1 MTNAGFEKWR
11 LRTKEATKME
21 TTLLPTQTTHEG
33 NSFADIFNR
42 QKAYFATNIT
52 RPYEWRVDQLD
63 RLARLLSEHAN
74 EFYGALS
81 RDFKTA
87 LSEKVFEVGATLG
100 TIEVTKGL
108 LKSWMQPIEA
118 PVPKFLAAS
127 GHKAIVYREPYGVT
141 LIMGPFNGPLL
152 CLLRPAITA
161 LAAGN
166 NCILK
171 VSDAPNTGK
180 LLMELVPQYFAPE
193 AVVAIAG
200 GPAEIAELLRL
211 PFDFIFFTGST
222 RVAKIVLRAAAENI
236 TPVLLELGGQNPAI
250 VDQTANLADA
260 AKKLVWGATAWGGQ
274 WCTSPGYAYVHEKV
288 ADEFVAECRKA
299 VIELYGENPK
309 ENPDYSRI
317 INPREVRRL
326 GQLVAKDKVIV
337 GGGYDEAESYFE
349 PTILYPVVWT
359 DDVMQGE
366 IFGPILPILRYSSLH
381 EAIAQIK
388 RRPRPLAGYIFS
400 KDQTTISDFVLGFSF
415 GGGAVNQTNVHVYLD
430 SVPFGG
436 VGESGIGS
444 SNGKYGYD
452 SLTHAKSILISPPDV
467 SIDHVYPPYTMDK
480 VQALNQWL
488 DY

>member
-1 MTNAGFEKWR
+1 
-11 LRTKEATKME
+11 ME
-21 TTLLPTQTTHEG
+21 TTLLPTPAANQANTYEEM
-33 NSFADIFNR
+33 FNR

-52 RPYEWRVDQLD
+52 KSYGWRVDQLE
-63 RLARLLSEHAN
+63 RLARMLSEHTS
-74 EFYGALS
+74 EFHDALS

-87 LSEKVFEVGATLG
+87 LSEKVFEVAAMLG

-108 LKSWMQPIEA
+108 LKSWMQPSEA
-118 PVPKFLAAS
+118 PVPKFLAES
-127 GHKAIVYREPYGVT
+127 GQKAVVYREPYGVT

-166 NCILK
+166 TCILK

-180 LLMELVPQYFAPE
+180 LLVELVPQYFTPE

-200 GPAEIAELLRL
+200 GPTEVAELLRL

-222 RVAKIVLRAAAENI
+222 RVGKIVLRAAAENI

-250 VDQTANLADA
+250 VDETANVRDA
-260 AKKLVWGATAWGGQ
+260 AKKIVWGATAWGGQ

-309 ENPDYSRI
+309 DNPDYSRI
-317 INPREVRRL
+317 INAREVQRL
-326 GQLVAKDKVIV
+326 AQRVDEKKVV
-337 GGGYDEAESYFE
+337 MGGGYNEAERYFE
-349 PTILYPVVWT
+349 PTILYPVVWS
-359 DDVMQGE
+359 DRVMQGE
-366 IFGPILPILRYSSLH
+366 IFGPILPILRYSNVH
-381 EAIAQIK
+381 EAITEIK
-388 RRPRPLAGYIFS
+388 RRPRPLTGYIFS
-400 KDQTTISDFVLGFSF
+400 RNQSTIDKFVSGFSF

-430 SVPFGG
+430 TVPFGG

-444 SNGKYGYD
+444 AGGKYGYD
-452 SLTHAKSILISPPDV
+452 SMTHAKSILISPPDV
-467 SIDHVYPPYTMDK
+467 SIDHVYPPFTMDK
-480 VQALNQWL
+480 VQALSQWL

>member
-1 MTNAGFEKWR
+1 
-11 LRTKEATKME
+11 ME
-21 TTLLPTQTTHEG
+21 TTLLLTQAANRATFHE
-33 NSFADIFNR
+33 NIFNR
-42 QKAYFATNIT
+42 QKAYFASNIT
-52 RPYEWRVDQLD
+52 KSLEWRLDQLD
-63 RLARLLSEHAN
+63 RLAQMLSEHTD
-74 EFYGALS
+74 EFYDALS

-87 LSEKVFEVGATLG
+87 LSEKVFEVAATLG
-100 TIEVTKGL
+100 TIEVTKSL
-108 LKSWMQPIEA
+108 LKTWMQPIEA
-118 PVPKFLAAS
+118 PVPRFLAKS

-166 NCILK
+166 TCILK

-180 LLMELVPQYFAPE
+180 LLVELAPQYFAPE
-193 AVVAIAG
+193 ALVAITG
-200 GPAEIAELLRL
+200 GPTEIAELLRL
-211 PFDFIFFTGST
+211 PFDFIFFTGSA

-236 TPVLLELGGQNPAI
+236 TPVVLELGGQNPAI
-250 VDQTANLADA
+250 VDQTANLPDA

-274 WCTSPGYAYVHEKV
+274 WCTSPGYAYVHETV
-288 ADEFVAECRKA
+288 ADEFVTECRRA

-317 INPREVRRL
+317 INAREVRRL
-326 GQLVAKDKVIV
+326 AQLVDKDKVIV
-337 GGGYDEAESYFE
+337 GGGHDEAEHYFE

-359 DDVMQGE
+359 DQVMQGE
-366 IFGPILPILRYSSLH
+366 IFGPILPILRYSNLH
-381 EAIAQIK
+381 EAITRIK
-388 RRPRPLAGYIFS
+388 SRPKPLAGYIFS
-400 KDQTTISDFVLGFSF
+400 RDQSTSYIFSRDQSTIDKFVSDFSF

-430 SVPFGG
+430 SIPFGG

-444 SNGKYGYD
+444 GNGKYGYD
-452 SLTHAKSILISPPDV
+452 SMTHAKSILISPPDV
-467 SIDHVYPPYTMDK
+467 SIDHVYPPFTMDK

>member
-1 MTNAGFEKWR
+1 
-11 LRTKEATKME
+11 ME
-21 TTLLPTQTTHEG
+21 TTLLPAQTKSQA
-33 NSFADIFNR
+33 NIYQDIFLH

-52 RPYEWRVDQLD
+52 KSFEWRLDQLD
-63 RLARLLSEHAN
+63 RLAQMLSEHTN
-74 EFYGALS
+74 EFYDALS

-87 LSEKVFEVGATLG
+87 LSEKVFEVAATLG
-100 TIEVTKGL
+100 TIEVTKSL
-108 LKSWMQPIEA
+108 LNSWMQPIDA
-118 PVPKFLAAS
+118 PVPKFLAES

-166 NCILK
+166 TCILK

-180 LLMELVPQYFAPE
+180 LLVELAPQYFAPE
-193 AVVAIAG
+193 ALVAIAG
-200 GPAEIAELLRL
+200 GPTEIAELLRL
-211 PFDFIFFTGST
+211 SFDFIFFTGSA

-250 VDQTANLADA
+250 VDQSANVPDA
-260 AKKLVWGATAWGGQ
+260 AKKIVWGATAWGGQ

-288 ADEFVAECRKA
+288 ADEFIAECRKA
-299 VIELYGENPK
+299 VELYGENPK

-317 INPREVRRL
+317 INAREVGRL
-326 GQLVAKDKVIV
+326 ALLVDEDKVIV
-337 GGGYDEAESYFE
+337 GGAYDEAERYFE

-359 DDVMQGE
+359 DQVMQGE
-366 IFGPILPILRYSSLH
+366 IFGPILPILRYSNLR
-381 EAIAQIK
+381 EAITQIK
-388 RRPRPLAGYIFS
+388 SRPKPLAGYIFS
-400 KDQTTISDFVLGFSF
+400 RDQSTIDEFVSDFSF
-415 GGGAVNQTNVHVYLD
+415 GGGAVNQTNIHVYLD
-430 SVPFGG
+430 SIPFGG

-444 SNGKYGYD
+444 GNGKYGYD
-452 SLTHAKSILISPPDV
+452 SMTHAKSILISPPDV

>member
-1 MTNAGFEKWR
+1 
-11 LRTKEATKME
+11 ME
-21 TTLLPTQTTHEG
+21 TSLLPAQAA
-33 NSFADIFNR
+33 NQANIYQDIFNR
-42 QKAYFATNIT
+42 QKAYFDTNIT
-52 RPYEWRVDQLD
+52 KSFEWRVDQLN
-63 RLARLLSEHAN
+63 RLAQLLSEHTD
-74 EFYGALS
+74 EFYDALS

-87 LSEKVFEVGATLG
+87 LSEKVFEVAATLG

-118 PVPKFLAAS
+118 PVPKFLAES

-166 NCILK
+166 TCILK

-180 LLMELVPQYFAPE
+180 LLMKLVPKYFAPE
-193 AVVAIAG
+193 AVVAITG
-200 GPAEIAELLRL
+200 GPTGIAELLRL
-211 PFDFIFFTGST
+211 PFDFIFFTGSA
-222 RVAKIVLRAAAENI
+222 RVGKIVLRAAAENI
-236 TPVLLELGGQNPAI
+236 TPVLLELGGQNPVI
-250 VDQTANLADA
+250 VDQPANVPDA
-260 AKKLVWGATAWGGQ
+260 AKKIVWGATAWGGQ
-274 WCTSPGYAYVHEKV
+274 WCTSPGYVYVHEKV

-299 VIELYGENPK
+299 VVELYGENPK
-309 ENPDYSRI
+309 QNRDYSRI
-317 INPREVRRL
+317 INAREVRRL
-326 GQLVAKDKVIV
+326 ALLVDKEKVIV
-337 GGGYDEAESYFE
+337 GGDHDEAERYFA
-349 PTILYPVVWT
+349 PTILYPVDWR
-359 DDVMQGE
+359 DQVMQDE
-366 IFGPILPILRYSSLH
+366 IFGPILPLLKFSNLH
-381 EAIAQIK
+381 EAIRQIK
-388 RRPRPLAGYIFS
+388 DRPRPLASYIFS
-400 KDQTTISDFVLGFSF
+400 RNQNAIDQFVAGFSF

-444 SNGKYGYD
+444 ANGKYGYD
-452 SLTHAKSILISPPDV
+452 SLTHAKSILISPPDA